1 MNAPHLILI
10 IGFDIIIV
18 AILGLIFFRS
28 SRARDNVKQLDML
41 HLKSLYSSLEKA
53 MSNSE
58 KVSNE
63 RLVSFDERIQNLNKM
78 LKKIGTKQKILE
90 RYIVQAEEV
99 IATIDY
105 NKQQA
110 GYIES
115 DHYKRAAD
123 LISKG
128 ISIRDVQKQSG
139 LSLSEIDLIKQLT
152 RHRM

>member
-110 GYIES
+110 GYIDS
-115 DHYKRAAD
+115 DPYKRAAD
-123 LISKG
+123 LISQG
-128 ISIRDVQKQSG
+128 ISVRDVQKQSG
-139 LSLSEIDLIKQLT
+139 LSLSEIYLIKQLT
-152 RHRM
+152 RPRM